1 MHAPT
6 AQHTLTLIIVLM
18 SVELGECSAA
28 STMLN
33 CSPLRLRS
41 FEKDL
46 KRNLFKVDSVPVF
59 FFLPPQAQGREIQV
73 IYNHE
78 VLIGVERRLK
88 RNMQPGLWKETEG
101 GPCY

>member
-1 MHAPT
+1 MFCCLHNA
-6 AQHTLTLIIVLM
+6 
-18 SVELGECSAA
+18 ELFAA
-28 STMLN
+28 SA
-33 CSPLRLRS
+33 PVFRKKGK
-41 FEKDL
+41 FDL

-78 VLIGVERRLK
+78 VLIGVESRLK